1 MGLIRW
7 GLGTIERSPPGRG
20 PEFIVWQPA
29 ANSVDSVDCASEAA
43 LSFADVSLPLMGLW
57 ATATKEEIFRFG
69 SGGRKRKRLTTRKID
84 ILFVELAE
92 FLFKKNKEGEREREE
107 KKNIYRYYCYYLS
120 ISPCGGG
127 AIAWERHALMERP
140 PQQPL
145 SQDAR

>member
-92 FLFKKNKEGEREREE
+92 FLFKKNKERERER
-107 KKNIYRYYCYYLS
+107 KKKIYMDTIVIIYLF
-120 ISPCGGG
+120 
-127 AIAWERHALMERP
+127 P
-140 PQQPL
+140 PAEVEP
-145 SQDAR
+145 SRGKDTH